1 MPDAATVRNP
11 LFARLLVRMRR
22 QEPPEQ
28 IEHRRALLDGL
39 RGRVVD
45 LGAGDG
51 ANFKHFPSTATEVI
65 AIEPEPYLRARAQR
79 NAQHAPVRVQLLDAV
94 AENLPLEDASLD
106 AAVTALVLC
115 SVPDQHAAL
124 RELHRVIRPGGELR
138 FYEHVLAREPRLA
151 RFKGSCSAR
160 ASGRDSPAAAI
171 RRAIPRA
178 PSRRPASSWSA
189 ANASPSGRASSSRRF
204 RHTSSAW
211 RDEATS
217 LQAVPAEDRSTKRPE
232 PQEAAARP
240 PGGRV
245 QPAPPATGE
254 PAGGRDPRDPG
265 PPIIVRLDE
274 LILGDLG
281 NARVDARLVTAIS

>member
-1 MPDAATVRNP
+1 MPDTATVRNP

-28 IEHRRALLDGL
+28 IEHRRALLHGL

-51 ANFKHFPSTATEVI
+51 ANFRHFPSTATEVI

-94 AENLPLEDASLD
+94 AEHLPLEDASVD
-106 AAVTALVLC
+106 AAVAALVLC

-151 RFKGSCSAR
+151 RFQRLLQRTRIWPRLAGGCHPAR
-160 ASGRDSPAAAI
+160 DTT
-171 RRAIPRA
+171 RAIEAAGFVMERCERFSFRPCFILA
-178 PSRRPASSWSA
+178 PVSPHVLGVARRSDQLASSACRGSTHGA
-189 ANASPSGRASSSRRF
+189 A
-204 RHTSSAW
+204 
-211 RDEATS
+211 
-217 LQAVPAEDRSTKRPE
+217 
-232 PQEAAARP
+232 
-240 PGGRV
+240 
-245 QPAPPATGE
+245 
-254 PAGGRDPRDPG
+254 
-265 PPIIVRLDE
+265 
-274 LILGDLG
+274 
-281 NARVDARLVTAIS
+281 